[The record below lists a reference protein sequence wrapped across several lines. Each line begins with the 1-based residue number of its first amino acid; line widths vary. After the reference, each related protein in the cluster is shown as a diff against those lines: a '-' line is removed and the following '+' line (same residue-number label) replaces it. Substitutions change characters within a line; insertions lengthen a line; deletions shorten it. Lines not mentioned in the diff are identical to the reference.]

1 MTNLNKLLEIC
12 IEENASDLH
21 LTVGKPP
28 TLRVDGRLKL
38 IEEIPLSAEETE
50 ALVKD
55 ITPQDHLKKI
65 EEVGGDD
72 FGFTFKEKVA
82 RFRASIY
89 KQKGFYGLALRL
101 IPSELLTFEEIGLPD
116 IIKDLMFRPRG
127 LVLVTGP
134 TGCGKTTTLASMTD
148 FINVNRDCHI
158 ITIEDPIEYFHEHK
172 KSIITQREVG
182 RDVSSFTEAIVRG
195 LRSNPDVILVGE
207 MRDLATM
214 KAAIMAAETGHL
226 VFATLHTNS
235 AAQTVDRIINVFPP
249 SEQEQIRIQLS
260 TSILAILCQ
269 QLLIKTGEKGRMAA
283 FELMFTTS
291 SIQSLIRDKK
301 NFRITSEIQTG
312 AKLGMKTFDTSLYEL
327 VKKGIISNQTA
338 LEKAFDPETLIAR
351 LESEE
356 KGDRHLFKH

>member
-1 MTNLNKLLEIC
+1 MANLNKLLEVC
-12 IEENASDLH
+12 VEENASDLH

-28 TLRVDGRLKL
+28 TLRVDGKLKQ
-38 IEEIPLSAEETE
+38 IEEIPLSSEETE

-65 EEVGGDD
+65 EEAGGDD
-72 FGFTFKEKVA
+72 FGFTFKEKIA

-101 IPSELLTFEEIGLPD
+101 IPSKLLTFEEIGLPD
-116 IIKDLMFRPRG
+116 IIKDLMSRPRG
-127 LVLVTGP
+127 LVLVAGP
-134 TGCGKTTTLASMTD
+134 TGCGKTTTLASMID
-148 FINVNRDCHI
+148 FINANRDCHI

-182 RDVSSFTEAIVRG
+182 RDVSSFAEAIVRS

-207 MRDLATM
+207 MRDLETM

-269 QLLIKTGEKGRMAA
+269 QLLIKADGKGRAAA

-291 SIQSLIRDKK
+291 SIQNLIRDKK

-312 AKLGMKTFDTSLYEL
+312 AKLGMKTFDTSLYQL
-327 VKKGIISNQTA
+327 VKKGVISNQTA
-338 LEKAFDPETLIAR
+338 LEKAFDPEALIAR
-351 LESEE
+351 LKSGE
-356 KGDRHLFKH
+356 R

>member
-12 IEENASDLH
+12 ITENASDLH

-28 TLRVDGRLKL
+28 TLRVNGRLEP
-38 IEEIPLSAEETE
+38 IEEIPLSKEETE
-50 ALVKD
+50 SLVKD

-82 RFRASIY
+82 RFRASVY

-101 IPSELLTFEEIGLPD
+101 IPSKLLTFEEIGLPD

-127 LVLVTGP
+127 LVLVAGP

-158 ITIEDPIEYFHEHK
+158 ITVEDPIEYFHEHK

-182 RDVSSFTEAIVRG
+182 RDVSSFAEAIVRG

-269 QLLIKTGEKGRMAA
+269 QLLIRSGGKGRVAA
-283 FELMFTTS
+283 FELMITTP

-312 AKLGMKTFDTSLYEL
+312 AKLGMKTFDTSLYKL
-327 VKKGIISNQTA
+327 AKKGVISSQTA
-338 LEKAFDPETLIAR
+338 LEKAFDPEALAAR
-351 LESEE
+351 L
-356 KGDRHLFKH
+356 KL

>member
-1 MTNLNKLLEIC
+1 MINLNKLLEIC
-12 IEENASDLH
+12 IEEKASDLH

-28 TLRVDGRLKL
+28 TLRVDGRLRP
-38 IEEIPLSAEETE
+38 IDEIPLSKEET
-50 ALVKD
+50 ASLVKD
-55 ITPQDHLKKI
+55 ITPQEHLKRI

-72 FGFTFKEKVA
+72 FGFTFKENMA
-82 RFRASIY
+82 RFRVSVY

-101 IPSELLTFEEIGLPD
+101 IPSKLLSFEEIGLPD
-116 IIKDLMFRPRG
+116 VVKDLMFRPRG
-127 LVLVTGP
+127 LMLVCGP

-148 FINVNRDCHI
+148 FINVNRECHI

-182 RDVSSFTEAIVRG
+182 RDVSSFAEAIIRG

-235 AAQTVDRIINVFPP
+235 ASETIDRIINVFPP
-249 SEQEQIRIQLS
+249 DEQEQIRIQLS
-260 TSILAILCQ
+260 TSLSSVLCQ
-269 QLLIKTGEKGRMAA
+269 QLLVKSSGKGRVAA
-283 FELMFTTS
+283 FELMITTP

-327 VKKGIISNQTA
+327 VKKGVVTTETA
-338 LEKAFDPETLIAR
+338 LEKAFEPEALLTRIKAGER
-351 LESEE
+351 
-356 KGDRHLFKH
+356 

>member
-1 MTNLNKLLEIC
+1 MANLNRLLKIC

-28 TLRVDGRLKL
+28 TLRIDGRLRP
-38 IEEIPLSAEETE
+38 IEEIPLSEEETE
-50 ALVKD
+50 TLVKD
-55 ITPQDHLKKI
+55 ITPQDHLRKI

-72 FGFTFKEKVA
+72 FGFTFNEKVA
-82 RFRASIY
+82 RFRVSVY

-101 IPSELLTFEEIGLPD
+101 IPSKLLTFEEIGLPD
-116 IIKDLMFRPRG
+116 CIRDLMFKPRG
-127 LVLVTGP
+127 LVLVAGP
-134 TGCGKTTTLASMTD
+134 TGCGKTTTLASMID
-148 FINVNRDCHI
+148 FINVSRDCHI
-158 ITIEDPIEYFHEHK
+158 ITVEDPIEYFHEHK

-182 RDVSSFTEAIVRG
+182 RDVSSFAEAIIRG

-249 SEQEQIRIQLS
+249 NEQEQIRIQLS

-269 QLLIKTGEKGRMAA
+269 QLLIRASDKGRVAA
-283 FELMFTTS
+283 FELMVTTS

-312 AKLGMKTFDTSLYEL
+312 AKLGMRTFDTSLYKLAED
-327 VKKGIISNQTA
+327 GIVSNQTA
-338 LEKAFDPETLIAR
+338 LEKAFDPEALSAR
-351 LESEE
+351 L
-356 KGDRHLFKH
+356 KL